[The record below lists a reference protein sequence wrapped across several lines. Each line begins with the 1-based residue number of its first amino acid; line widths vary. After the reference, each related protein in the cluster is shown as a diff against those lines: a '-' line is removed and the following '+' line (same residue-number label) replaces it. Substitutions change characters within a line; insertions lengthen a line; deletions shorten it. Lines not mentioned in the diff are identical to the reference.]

1 MFSDPAFSGY
11 LDHGNWGLEE
21 PVSYL
26 RNVYSVVGGQTQG
39 SARGFDI
46 QKLRRISVWV
56 NLLKHLDI
64 VVTPDVLVAY
74 LAATG
79 QPEILRSQAMFPGRP
94 FGVGLCCMDRDGLG
108 NAVSDG
114 FTVSHEYRY
123 GCDSA
128 SDYYGEHD
136 VTKGHP
142 KELVTMATDYLRYRV
157 EMFVSLI
164 SDMLYSIPFVELGD
178 LMPNKI
184 CNALDTIDDGPWK
197 GVNDNLI
204 SRIEALH
211 AMIVP
216 EVFVGGVRNYCRPK
230 TPPSIKW
237 DPTSFGTIADRN
249 SDDDVDNAGF
259 STITMTQVSAASTF
273 KIGLQ
278 NIATAI
284 KDSLRDN
291 DDLRA
296 ARFCKTLAIGMET
309 VLFMASCRNGDVRG
323 YNVINLPDIDKANAL
338 YLQKCVDGEKTRSD
352 VKSWNTRMA
361 DFAPLRK
368 LTPAG
373 AIVIGD
379 LLSGIV
385 RNRCWMADWDM
396 NKLMETFGSKK
407 EYGCV
412 STFLISEYRFQY
424 DVAQCEFR
432 RIEEFKK
439 KGGYLDEEACRG

>member
-1 MFSDPAFSGY
+1 MFSDPAFTGY
-11 LDHGNWGLEE
+11 TDRGDWGIQD
-21 PVSYL
+21 PVCC
-26 RNVYSVVGGQTQG
+26 RNAYSVVGGQTQG

-46 QKLRRISVWV
+46 DKLRRVSVWV

-94 FGVGLCCMDRDGLG
+94 FGVGLCCKDGLG

-114 FTVSHEYRY
+114 FTVNHEYRY

-128 SDYYGEHD
+128 CDYYGGEWD

-157 EMFVSLI
+157 EMFVSLMSEI
-164 SDMLYSIPFVELGD
+164 LYQLPFVELGD

-204 SRIEALH
+204 ARIEAIH

-216 EVFVGGVRNYCRPK
+216 EVFVGGVRSFCRPK

-237 DPTSFGTIADRN
+237 DPTSIGTLEDRN
-249 SDDDVDNAGF
+249 SDDDIDNARF
-259 STITMTQVSAASTF
+259 SSITAMQVRSAETF

-278 NIATAI
+278 NVATAI
-284 KDSLRDN
+284 KEALRDN
-291 DDLRA
+291 EDLRA
-296 ARFCKTLAIGMET
+296 ARFCKAFAIGMET
-309 VLFMASCRNGDVRG
+309 VLFMASCRSGDVRG

-352 VKSWNTRMA
+352 VKSWNTRIA

-379 LLSGIV
+379 ILSGIV
-385 RNRCWMADWDM
+385 RSKCWMADWDM
-396 NKLMETFGSKK
+396 HKLMDTFGSKK

-412 STFLISEYRFQY
+412 STFLIAEYRFQY
-424 DVAQCEFR
+424 DVAQCENR
-432 RIEEFKK
+432 RIEEFEK

>member
-1 MFSDPAFSGY
+1 
-11 LDHGNWGLEE
+11 
-21 PVSYL
+21 
-26 RNVYSVVGGQTQG
+26 
-39 SARGFDI
+39 
-46 QKLRRISVWV
+46 
-56 NLLKHLDI
+56 
-64 VVTPDVLVAY
+64 
-74 LAATG
+74 
-79 QPEILRSQAMFPGRP
+79 MFPGRP
-94 FGVGLCCMDRDGLG
+94 LGVGFCEKSELG

-114 FTVSHEYRY
+114 FTVSHAYRY
-123 GCDSA
+123 GVDCAADYFCDWDANS
-128 SDYYGEHD
+128 
-136 VTKGHP
+136 GHP

-157 EMFVSLI
+157 EMFVSLLSEI
-164 SDMLYSIPFVELGD
+164 LYQLPFVELGD

-237 DPTSFGTIADRN
+237 DPTSIGTLEDKN
-249 SDDDVDNAGF
+249 PDDDVDNAGF
-259 STITMTQVSAASTF
+259 STITMTQVSASSTF

-396 NKLMETFGSKK
+396 NKLLETFGSKK

-424 DVAQCEFR
+424 EVARCEFN
-432 RIEEFKK
+432 RIEEFKE

>member
-11 LDHGNWGLEE
+11 TDHGNWGLEE
-21 PVSYL
+21 PCCV
-26 RNVYSVVGGQTQG
+26 RDAYSIVGGQTRI
-39 SARGFDI
+39 SAHGFDI
-46 QKLRRISVWV
+46 SKLRRISVWV

-94 FGVGLCCMDRDGLG
+94 LGVGFCEKSELG

-114 FTVSHEYRY
+114 FTVSHAYRY
-123 GCDSA
+123 GVDCAADYFCDWDANS
-128 SDYYGEHD
+128 
-136 VTKGHP
+136 GHP

-157 EMFVSLI
+157 EMFVSLLSEI
-164 SDMLYSIPFVELGD
+164 LYQLPFVELGD

-237 DPTSFGTIADRN
+237 DPTSIGTWEDKN
-249 SDDDVDNAGF
+249 PDDDVDNAGF

-296 ARFCKTLAIGMET
+296 ARFCKVLAIGMET

-323 YNVINLPDIDKANAL
+323 YNVINLPDIDKANTL

-385 RNRCWMADWDM
+385 RTKCWMADWDM

-424 DVAQCEFR
+424 EVMRCELS